1 MIISNELR
9 VVKHIRVK
17 AMELEKGEYLSAV
30 KIARELDVS
39 PATVHRY
46 IKRHN
51 LGHHFKKRNNN
62 IKNFESKVETPPGKD
77 KLNWKKLKEQWEI
90 YKSQNEFW
98 NVLTFAVI
106 HMGVTKETFRNWTQ
120 RPYLTPEQQGI
131 FARMFAEAE
140 QNALNK
146 LHYISGTSHSES
158 EKGSSSSTKLSTSG
172 VALALLKNNHGYM
185 EEKDKQSLDIRRKQL
200 KLKEKEIELA
210 RKREKEIKNEVINPL
225 TKMLEEYSSTK
236 IEIED
241 YEEEEN

>member
-77 KLNWKKLKEQWEI
+77 KLN
-90 YKSQNEFW
+90 
-98 NVLTFAVI
+98 
-106 HMGVTKETFRNWTQ
+106 
-120 RPYLTPEQQGI
+120 
-131 FARMFAEAE
+131 
-140 QNALNK
+140 
-146 LHYISGTSHSES
+146 
-158 EKGSSSSTKLSTSG
+158 
-172 VALALLKNNHGYM
+172 
-185 EEKDKQSLDIRRKQL
+185 
-200 KLKEKEIELA
+200 
-210 RKREKEIKNEVINPL
+210 
-225 TKMLEEYSSTK
+225 
-236 IEIED
+236 
-241 YEEEEN
+241 